1 MKKRLPANA
10 KQRADLARKKLAE
23 VYPDSVCSLNF
34 KNSFELL
41 VSTIL
46 AAQCTDARVN
56 TVTPTLFNNWPT
68 PYELALAALEELE
81 QVVFSTGFYRAKA
94 KNLILMA
101 QRLVEV
107 YDGEVPSE
115 IEDLTSLAGVGR
127 KTANVIRAECLGLPG
142 LPVDTHVTRLSRRL
156 KLTNNTD
163 AVLIETDL
171 CRLLPEEEW
180 GLFSIR
186 LIDHGR
192 AICDARKPLC
202 HECELQDFCPS
213 FEKFT

>member
-1 MKKRLPANA
+1 M
-10 KQRADLARKKLAE
+10 RA
-23 VYPDSVCSLNF
+23 
-34 KNSFELL
+34 
-41 VSTIL
+41 
-46 AAQCTDARVN
+46 
-56 TVTPTLFNNWPT
+56 
-68 PYELALAALEELE
+68 
-81 QVVFSTGFYRAKA
+81 G
-94 KNLILMA
+94 
-101 QRLVEV
+101 
-107 YDGEVPSE
+107 
-115 IEDLTSLAGVGR
+115 
-127 KTANVIRAECLGLPG
+127 CLGLPG